1 MSGFPGSPRL
11 LKGGIV
17 LVDAASGAI
26 QRIIPLQYNPDTLTR
41 TLQARTVGPEAADRS
56 EATRLK
62 GPPVETLKLEA
73 ELDATD
79 LIETGDAQTGQVG
92 LHPQIAALESVV
104 YPTAAQLNQANAL
117 ASSGTLEIAPMLAP
131 LTLFIWS
138 QHRIVPVR
146 ITEFSVTEDAFD
158 QQLNPIRARVSL
170 GLRVLSVDDLGFNQ
184 RGGTLFMAYLQGKE
198 RLAARSRPGTLGALG
213 LTGLP

>member
-1 MSGFPGSPRL
+1 MSFPRSPRL
-11 LKGGIV
+11 LKGGVV

-26 QRIIPLQYNPDTLTR
+26 QRIVALQYNPDSITR
-41 TLQARTVGPEAADRS
+41 TLQAVSMGTESANRS

-62 GPPVETLKLEA
+62 GPPVETVKLEV

-79 LIETGDAQTGQVG
+79 LLESGDEPTAQAG

-104 YPTAAQLNQANAL
+104 YPTAAQLIAVDKL

-146 ITEFSVTEDAFD
+146 ITEFSVTEEAFD
-158 QQLNPIRARVSL
+158 AQLNPIRARLSL
-170 GLRVLSVDDLGFNQ
+170 GMRVLSVDDLGFRQ

-198 RLAARSRPGTLGALG
+198 RLAARSRGGTLGTLG